1 MSCMALKRKTDCAVQ
16 TFKRRRCEVGCLT
29 TQICSFRAIAKS
41 SKASA
46 AVKSALSSESLI
58 KEPQVT
64 AFTGAAVSAISPGKM
79 KQTVYD
85 EIIRLRKRKKLT
97 VSTSSLKC
105 MLDSESNGWNK
116 ECDRSHRLDGHP
128 DSHADGVRNPNKP
141 LFTFREVQMIC
152 AGMLKDRE
160 DELRE
165 KYDAVLTTKLAE
177 QYDTYVKFT
186 HDQIT
191 KLYRA
196 PASYLF
202 VFTNV
207 TVKKSFEATLNIDMQ
222 FYSKSVQHRKSVFD
236 NSVYVELCGLFDNSK
251 QERTQ
256 IYLFITKQMQKRVHS
271 ENCSYTEPQKRKQF
285 MVYLYIYTV
294 KRIHATKVSS
304 PEFTEKP
311 DRIFKTEICYC
322 FVS

>member
-16 TFKRRRCEVGCLT
+16 SFKRRRCEVGCLT
-29 TQICSFRAIAKS
+29 TQIYSFRAIAKS
-41 SKASA
+41 SKESA
-46 AVKSALSSESLI
+46 AVKSAISSESLI

-79 KQTVYD
+79 KQIVYD

-105 MLDSESNGWNK
+105 MLDSESNGWNM

-152 AGMLKDRE
+152 AGITMLCSRQN
-160 DELRE
+160 LQNNMT
-165 KYDAVLTTKLAE
+165 L
-177 QYDTYVKFT
+177 KFT

-191 KLYRA
+191 KLHRA

-202 VFTNV
+202 LFTNV
-207 TVKKSFEATLNIDMQ
+207 TVKKSFEATLNVDMQ
-222 FYSKSVQHRKSVFD
+222 FYSKSVQHSR
-236 NSVYVELCGLFDNSK
+236 
-251 QERTQ
+251 
-256 IYLFITKQMQKRVHS
+256 
-271 ENCSYTEPQKRKQF
+271 
-285 MVYLYIYTV
+285 LYRNGI
-294 KRIHATKVSS
+294 
-304 PEFTEKP
+304 
-311 DRIFKTEICYC
+311 
-322 FVS
+322 